1 MSFTSQRKLE
11 NTYIKANL
19 AARKEGN
26 LERRLKYL
34 TKFLNMMTF
43 LAGS

>member
-1 MSFTSQRKLE
+1 MSFTPQRKLE

-26 LERRLKYL
+26 FKRRLKYL
-34 TKFLNMMTF
+34 TKLLNMMAF